1 VSGTEVEPA
10 AGDTAFPVYD
20 VFISHA
26 GEDRQWVEG
35 YLLDAL
41 TQAGVRCHHEAAFEL
56 GTPRI
61 VAFEQAV
68 QQSRRTLLIL
78 SAAYFASPFGQFT
91 DLLAQTFGLES
102 RTWPVIPVRIEDVA
116 LPPRLML
123 LQGLDATN
131 PDEWEVAIER
141 LCTELQR
148 PLPAPAA
155 PPSCPFPGM
164 APFSEDQSDCFF
176 GRADEVEQMVQRLRL
191 HPFLAVIGPSGSGKS
206 SLVSAGL
213 LPALRRSRL
222 FGDGEWLVRTMR
234 PAQRPM
240 ASLAGALGGN
250 PDEPDAAVSELLS
263 RAPGARRLL
272 LFVDQLEELFTVATE
287 GGTEF
292 QEALSSLA
300 EAGNCFVVTT
310 ARADFYPQLMTAPLW
325 DQIGSHRLEVLPLE
339 GRRLRPAIV
348 RPPESVGVFVETA
361 LVERLLADAAHEPG
375 VLPLVQETMVC
386 LWERLERR
394 LLPLSAYE
402 AIVLPYQAYG
412 GASRTGLQIAMA
424 RRADAA
430 MSSLSTSQQ
439 TIARRILLRLV
450 QFGEGR
456 SDVRRQQLV
465 SELKA
470 GTENTREFEQVL
482 EHLVDRR
489 LLTLSAGPEQGA
501 GEDGRQADLAHEAL
515 IDGWPI
521 LQAWL
526 AERREGEQT
535 RRRLLD
541 KALEWRRL
549 GAGEGG
555 LLDQVELLEAERWL
569 ASDDAPDLG
578 VDEEV
583 VELVAASRAAVDQR
597 RLQEEADHRRELDQ
611 ANTLAAEQEARAQAE
626 RRRADDQARSA
637 HQLRRLVGALA
648 VLSLVMVAI
657 AGFATVQRSRADRAT
672 RFAASRQ
679 LAAVSRT
686 EERLDTSLLLSQ
698 EAYRRAPTVEAR
710 GSLLAG
716 LERNPR
722 LVGFL
727 QGHDDRAGPAL
738 FSPDGTLVAAGGDD
752 DRVIVWD
759 VRSGRQQMSLHRRGD
774 VRTIAFSADGA
785 TLAAAGHDKTVGLWD
800 TRTGSPSGP
809 AFAGNTGVVRSL
821 AFQPHGGAMAS
832 ASEGTILLWDVAGRQ
847 VLGRLDQGS
856 PVDSVAFTPDG
867 RRLAAASEDGRVVV
881 WDVDTGQ
888 RLSDVVGHS
897 DQARAVAISSDGTLL
912 ATGGNDKAVVLWD
925 LNTFARI
932 GEPLVGHAERVF
944 SLSFSPDGRTLASGS
959 RDHTVVLWDAATRQQ
974 VAPPLTGHTDSIR
987 SVAFSPDG
995 RTVVT
1000 ASDDTSVALWRLDA
1014 GPRLATPFTANAQ
1027 GVSAVAVSGD
1037 GRSVASGGVDGT
1049 VSIWDSATRTQVGET
1064 LVGAENV
1071 ITGVAFSPNGRLV
1084 AAASS
1089 DGSALVWDTRTHARR
1104 QRIVADGGKPL
1115 WALAWSPDSHLLAT
1129 GGAGQAI
1136 RFWDVGDG
1144 TARGRPIL
1152 GESDWLAI
1160 AYSPKGRRLAGAA
1173 SDGTVRMWDLGT
1185 GSDPAPGNR
1194 AGLRNA
1200 GRPVQSLA
1208 FSTDDRRLAAGSSDA
1223 LVTLWDVS
1231 GSPRQLRTMG
1241 GHALGVDSV
1250 AFSPDGRTIASGGE
1264 DGGTVLWDVA
1274 TGQRIGD
1281 ALAGQKGAVQGVAF
1295 APDGRTLYSGG
1306 DDGRVIVWD
1315 VAFDSWRAEAC
1326 RLAHRNLL
1334 PGEWKQVGGHGS
1346 PPPSCGPR

>member
-1 VSGTEVEPA
+1 VSGTEVEPV
-10 AGDTAFPVYD
+10 AGPTASPVYD

-26 GEDRQWVEG
+26 DEDRQWVEG

-61 VAFEQAV
+61 IAFEQAV
-68 QQSRRTLLIL
+68 QQSRRTLLVL

-141 LCTELQR
+141 LCIELHR
-148 PLPAPAA
+148 PLPAPA
-155 PPSCPFPGM
+155 PPPACPFPGM

-176 GRADEVEQMVQRLRL
+176 GRADEVEDMLQRLRL

-213 LPALRRSRL
+213 IPALRRSRL

-240 ASLAGALGGN
+240 TALAGVLGVEL
-250 PDEPDAAVSELLS
+250 DEPDLAVSELLS
-263 RAPGARRLL
+263 RSPGAGRLL
-272 LFVDQLEELFTVATE
+272 LFVDQLEEMFTVATE
-287 GGTEF
+287 GATEF

-325 DQIGSHRLEVLPLE
+325 DEISSHRLEVLPLE

-412 GASRTGLQIAMA
+412 GARRTGLQIAIA

-430 MSSLSTSQQ
+430 MDSLSTSQQ
-439 TIARRILLRLV
+439 IIARRILLRLV

-465 SELKA
+465 SDLNAAAED
-470 GTENTREFEQVL
+470 TRAFEHVL

-489 LLTLSAGPEQGA
+489 LLTLSSGPDQGA
-501 GEDGRQADLAHEAL
+501 GDGRQADLAHEAL

-521 LQAWL
+521 LQTWL
-526 AERREGEQT
+526 AERREGEKT
-535 RRRLLD
+535 RRRLVD

-555 LLDQVELLEAERWL
+555 LLDQVELLESERWL
-569 ASDDAPDLG
+569 ASDGAPDLG

-583 VELVAASRAAVDQR
+583 VELVAASRTAVDER
-597 RLQEEADHRRELDQ
+597 RLRDEADHRRELDQ

-637 HQLRRLVGALA
+637 HMLRRLVGALA
-648 VLSLVMVAI
+648 VLSLVMVAV
-657 AGFATVQRSRADRAT
+657 AGFATLQRNRADRAT
-672 RFAASRQ
+672 RSAASRQ
-679 LAAVSRT
+679 LAAVSRS

-727 QGHDDRAGPAL
+727 PGHDDRAGPAL
-738 FSPDGTLVAAGGDD
+738 FSPDGSLVAAGGDD
-752 DRVIVWD
+752 DRVIVWN
-759 VRSGRQQMSLHRRGD
+759 VRNGRERMRLNHNGD
-774 VRTIAFSADGA
+774 VRTIAFSADGS
-785 TLAAAGHDKTVGLWD
+785 TLAAAGHDNSVTLWD
-800 TRTGSPSGP
+800 TRTGQPDGP
-809 AFAGNTGVVRSL
+809 AFTGNAGVVRSVT
-821 AFQPHGGAMAS
+821 FQPHGGAMAS
-832 ASEGTILLWDVAGRQ
+832 SSGATILLWDVAGRR
-847 VLGRLDQGS
+847 VLNRFDQGS
-856 PVDSVAFTPDG
+856 PVSSVAFTPDG

-897 DQARAVAISSDGTLL
+897 DQARTVAISPNGDLL
-912 ATGGNDKAVVLWD
+912 ASGGNDKAVVLWD
-925 LNTFARI
+925 LHTFARI

-959 RDHTVVLWDAATRQQ
+959 RDHTVILWDVATRQQ
-974 VAPPLTGHTDSIR
+974 VAPPLTGHTDSVR

-1000 ASDDTSVALWRLDA
+1000 AGDDASVALWRLDA
-1014 GPRLATPFTANAQ
+1014 GPRLATPFTANAE
-1027 GVSAVAVSGD
+1027 GVTAVAVSGD
-1037 GRSVASGGVDGT
+1037 GRVVASGGLD
-1049 VSIWDSATRTQVGET
+1049 DHQP
-1064 LVGAENV
+1064 
-1071 ITGVAFSPNGRLV
+1071 GVRPRRPAGGRRQL
-1084 AAASS
+1084 
-1089 DGSALVWDTRTHARR
+1089 RR
-1104 QRIVADGGKPL
+1104 QRIGLGRTDPRTTPAHRCRRREA
-1115 WALAWSPDSHLLAT
+1115 AL
-1129 GGAGQAI
+1129 GAGVEPRRSYPCDRRGRAGDPVLGRWRWHGPGPSHRGRERLVVHRLLTEGPAPGGGGQ
-1136 RFWDVGDG
+1136 RRYRPDVGCRR
-1144 TARGRPIL
+1144 RGRPYVRR
-1152 GESDWLAI
+1152 GRSTSGRGTPGAV
-1160 AYSPKGRRLAGAA
+1160 AGFQRRRTAAGRGFGRRHGHPLGRFRH
-1173 SDGTVRMWDLGT
+1173 SSPHPHDGGPRPGCGLG
-1185 GSDPAPGNR
+1185 
-1194 AGLRNA
+1194 GLLSGRSYDRLRRGGRRHRVV
-1200 GRPVQSLA
+1200 GRP
-1208 FSTDDRRLAAGSSDA
+1208 DR
-1223 LVTLWDVS
+1223 
-1231 GSPRQLRTMG
+1231 P
-1241 GHALGVDSV
+1241 
-1250 AFSPDGRTIASGGE
+1250 AS
-1264 DGGTVLWDVA
+1264 
-1274 TGQRIGD
+1274 R
-1281 ALAGQKGAVQGVAF
+1281 
-1295 APDGRTLYSGG
+1295 
-1306 DDGRVIVWD
+1306 
-1315 VAFDSWRAEAC
+1315 
-1326 RLAHRNLL
+1326 
-1334 PGEWKQVGGHGS
+1334 
-1346 PPPSCGPR
+1346 